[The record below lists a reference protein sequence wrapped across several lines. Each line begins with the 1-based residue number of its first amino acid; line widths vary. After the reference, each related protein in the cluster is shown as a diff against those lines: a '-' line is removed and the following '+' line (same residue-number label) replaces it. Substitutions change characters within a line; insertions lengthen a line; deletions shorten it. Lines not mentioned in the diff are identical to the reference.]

1 MWNVDEVEEEIW
13 KMTIE
18 NHKNQLT
25 SCETIVFDGII
36 HYDRFV
42 KKL

>member
-25 SCETIVFDGII
+25 CYETIVFDGII